1 MGNNISRNQEQEKIM
16 SCIYSA
22 LVNTLSEDEFSL
34 ESLMEGVFGIS
45 FEDIPAFSKR
55 IVVKSLTHFDEIKDI
70 YQAKMPTWKFDRLNA
85 VTKSILL
92 MSYTHFKL
100 EGDVEKAIVINTA
113 VVLAKKFLDKDDYKF
128 VNGILDKVLC

>member
-22 LVNTLSEDEFSL
+22 LFNTLSEDEFSL
-34 ESLMEGVFGIS
+34 ESLMEGVFGLS
-45 FEDIPAFSKR
+45 FEDIQAFSKR

-113 VVLAKKFLDKDDYKF
+113 VVLAKKFLDNDDYKF